1 MPVAVWSAPDRGFV
15 QGYGALLDHAAD
27 PAADG
32 RWSVVPEGMAP
43 EVLRASEA
51 AGALKLGPRAATRCF
66 RGPREAFRMGVPPR
80 RSWFR
85 STSAG
90 CSSRAR
96 WSRPA
101 IDHGLPP

>member
-1 MPVAVWSAPDRGFV
+1 MPVAVWSAPDRAFV
-15 QGYGALLDHAAD
+15 HGYGAFLDHAAD

-51 AGALKLGPRAATRCF
+51 ASALKPGARAATRCF
-66 RGPREAFRMGVPPR
+66 RGSREGFRMGVPRR

-96 WSRPA
+96 CPRPA